1 MIFKKSNVMD
11 FNPEVSLPRL
21 TQEETQYT
29 PDKIILREA
38 GNDKVLRFS
47 DLYNYAKYNNKS
59 IQESVTDIERENHIA
74 NPVFV
79 VNETQYYLD
88 EDYRN
93 AVSDLSVFSKLMFD
107 SNPESGLIYNAMM
120 EAVDYSL
127 ENDNTDLLDAVIE
140 EVCSMDIP
148 FTTIIG
154 IICGDNSELKRY
166 ILSIVSSNSD
176 FFKSSYV
183 AVINSSIRPEII
195 TAIRFKIQEIAIAHD
210 QTVSP
215 SDIEVMA
222 TGGETPNT
230 DNE

>member
-11 FNPEVSLPRL
+11 FNLEVSLPRL

-29 PDKIILREA
+29 SDKIILREA
-38 GNDKVLRFS
+38 GNNKVLRFS

-127 ENDNTDLLDAVIE
+127 ENNNTSLLDAVIE
-140 EVCSMDIP
+140 EVVNN
-148 FTTIIG
+148 G
-154 IICGDNSELKRY
+154 
-166 ILSIVSSNSD
+166 SSGPSAA
-176 FFKSSYV
+176 SSTPTSL
-183 AVINSSIRPEII
+183 N
-195 TAIRFKIQEIAIAHD
+195 
-210 QTVSP
+210 TV
-215 SDIEVMA
+215 
-222 TGGETPNT
+222 
-230 DNE
+230 

>member
-11 FNPEVSLPRL
+11 FNLEVSLPRL

-29 PDKIILREA
+29 SDKIILREA
-38 GNDKVLRFS
+38 GNNKVLRFS

-127 ENDNTDLLDAVIE
+127 ENNNTSLLSDADNEYMYFVH
-140 EVCSMDIP
+140 SY
-148 FTTIIG
+148 
-154 IICGDNSELKRY
+154 Y
-166 ILSIVSSNSD
+166 ID
-176 FFKSSYV
+176 
-183 AVINSSIRPEII
+183 PEDKDII
-195 TAIRFKIQEIAIAHD
+195 TAYTDYGGKIPVAIGKDNVFALQFHPEK
-210 QTVSP
+210 SGP
-215 SDIEVMA
+215 SGLNILQKFVNQIE
-222 TGGETPNT
+222 
-230 DNE
+230 